1 MEKIVLKKLWI
12 DGHYIEVTD
21 EVYIAYIKGQRK
33 MKYFEKDLKIEREI
47 KDKDGNIK
55 GVIPSREDSLERL
68 IYDNSRQFSDDSKS
82 VECEVQA
89 NAYTEKL
96 HSALKQLTLD
106 ELGII
111 EMIFYENKKE
121 RDVAKIL
128 GISQAAVNK
137 RKKRILEKLKKIIEN

>member
-1 MEKIVLKKLWI
+1 MKKLWI